1 MEVKII
7 EKPRVGIYNRT
18 RPGEDLAEEIKKE
31 NKVVSKYIE
40 NNDVELVG
48 IYRDINCHTV
58 EERPEYNRM
67 IKDIFERKVDKI
79 AVVEY
84 QSKLT
89 RNLDIQMKIRK
100 AVEIVEINENGKE
113 QNRLGKTI
121 GDIGPIL
128 ALVNQYYRED
138 LSRRIKQGIKLSKEK
153 KKASK

>member
-18 RPGEDLAEEIKKE
+18 RPGKDLAEEIKKE

-67 IKDIFERKVDKI
+67 IKDIFEGKVDKI

-113 QNRLGKTI
+113 KNHIGNNSLCLGNWF
-121 GDIGPIL
+121 DEM
-128 ALVNQYYRED
+128 YSRD
-138 LSRRIKQGIKLSKEK
+138 LSNKIKQGIKLSKEK

>member
-67 IKDIFERKVDKI
+67 IKDIFEGKVDKI

-89 RNLDIQMKIRK
+89 RNLDIQMKIEN
-100 AVEIVEINENGKE
+100 AVEIVEIDENGKE
-113 QNRLGKTI
+113 KNYIGKTTKEI
-121 GDIGPIL
+121 EEISML
-128 ALVNQYYRED
+128 FSEYYRKA
-138 LSRRIKQGIKLSKEK
+138 LSEKIKKGIALSKEK